1 MYISNFTTTIIL
13 FQEQFIHFTMVTMDQ
28 YQEDFVFNLKK
39 YRKGK
44 KLSQARLSE
53 LCDVATGTISNIECG
68 LSKPSFDLIVR
79 ISKVLEINPAQL
91 FSATPVI
98 GNTKKEEIQDQILT
112 KFYTELKSYFNDT
125 TFEENNQQT
134 D

>member
-1 MYISNFTTTIIL
+1 
-13 FQEQFIHFTMVTMDQ
+13 MDQ
-28 YQEDFVFNLKK
+28 YQKDFVYNLKS

-68 LSKPSFDLIVR
+68 LSKPSFDLIIR

-91 FSATPVI
+91 FSATPII
-98 GNTKKEEIQDQILT
+98 GNTKKEKIQDQILT
-112 KFYTELKSYFNDT
+112 KLYTELKSYFTDT
-125 TFEENNQQT
+125 TFEMNNQQAE
-134 D
+134 